1 MRLLLLGGTAQAK
14 WLAQACIDNGINC
27 IYSIAGLVRT
37 PELSCPIN
45 IGGFSQSG
53 GLNAFIKRENIN
65 AIMDATHPYAKK
77 MSDQAV
83 YSAKECGIPVW
94 RYQRP
99 AWEKTPIDNWQEH
112 DDWPAL
118 LASIKNCKSVFL
130 TAGQPSEAVLKV
142 LNEYQKKG
150 QQQTL
155 RTAVPCEHVLPNNM
169 HWIKAIGPFSW
180 QQEFELMASRK
191 IDALISKNSGGSATQ
206 EKLKVAQAL
215 GIEVHMLKRP
225 ELKTCDK
232 EFNDLKTSV
241 SFVTSWFK
249 NNERVI

>member
-27 IYSIAGLVRT
+27 IYSIAGLVRI

-53 GLNAFIKRENIN
+53 GLDAFIKRENIS
-65 AIMDATHPYAKK
+65 AIMDATHPYAKQ

-83 YSAKECGIPVW
+83 CSAKECGIPIW

-99 AWEKTPIDNWQEH
+99 AWVKTPLDNWQEH
-112 DDWPAL
+112 DDWPTL
-118 LASIKNCKSVFL
+118 LLSIKKSKSVFL
-130 TAGQPSEAVLKV
+130 SAGQPSKAVLKV
-142 LNEYQKKG
+142 LNEYQKNG

-155 RTAVPCEHVLPNNM
+155 RTAVPCEHVLPKNM

-180 QQEFELMASRK
+180 QQEFELMASRE

-215 GIEVHMLKRP
+215 GIDVHILKRP
-225 ELKTCDK
+225 DIEKCDK
-232 EFNDLKTSV
+232 EFNDLKTSKDFLV
-241 SFVTSWFK
+241 DWHK
-249 NNERVI
+249 NERRK